1 MATHKVL
8 LEVPRLGGDPSGR
21 DAPILLTDGPPAWW
35 ARLLYGGPHPE
46 PPGRL
51 PGAARSWASPLKKP
65 SEPFICASG
74 MLSSTWMRSWKRV
87 LKDIRHG
94 FSHDFQRNRH
104 FDFRKLKEIAHTS
117 ANCCQLRHGSTLCA
131 ISGWEAQMNETAN
144 SKRLGRLSKQRT
156 KLSYQG

>member
-1 MATHKVL
+1 MDTHKAL

-21 DAPILLTDGPPAWW
+21 GAPILLTDGPPAWW
-35 ARLLYGGPHPE
+35 VSLLSGGPQPEPLGRLL
-46 PPGRL
+46 
-51 PGAARSWASPLKKP
+51 GAARIWASPLEKP
-65 SEPFICASG
+65 SETFICASRVF
-74 MLSSTWMRSWKRV
+74 SSMWMRSWKRV
-87 LKDIRHG
+87 LKNVRHV

-117 ANCCQLRHGSTLCA
+117 AKCCQLCHGSTLCA

-144 SKRLGRLSKQRT
+144 SKRSGRLSKQRT